1 MPVPRPP
8 LPWLIAYRLVGVRL
22 PDEYRPWVA
31 RDIASKNFVNWR
43 IGRTLLALLV
53 LYGLFHLAQ
62 VRIFTPLSGRTM
74 WQLLFAVVAVSLLGS
89 RKSYMRRARIWQRID
104 ARGNPVPPRGMGLLD
119 NAGAAVLAVG
129 VLVVFTAAAS
139 LVAFSRR
146 PAGCDEPDRGTLDR
160 VSAGLKD
167 PGARVDVAY
176 TVPFKDAEMLAA
188 GVEVPG
194 QDQPRYVYLVVQG
207 ENVYDLA
214 AQGGGATALT
224 TFGKPPQLD
233 RVATDALLRVARCLQ
248 TDLNP

>member
-1 MPVPRPP
+1 MPRPP

-22 PDEYRPWVA
+22 PDQYRPWLA

-43 IGRTLLALLV
+43 IARTLLALLA

-62 VRIFTPLSGRTM
+62 VQLFTPFSTTTM

-129 VLVVFTAAAS
+129 VLVVFTAASS

-146 PAGCDEPDRGTLDR
+146 PPGCDSPDRQTLDR
-160 VSAGLKD
+160 VRAGLKNPD
-167 PGARVDVAY
+167 VRVKVAY
-176 TVPFKDAEMLAA
+176 VVPFKDAEMFAA
-188 GVEVPG
+188 GLDVPG
-194 QDQPRYVYLVVQG
+194 QDNPGYLYVVVQG
-207 ENVYDLA
+207 ENTYDLA
-214 AQGGGATALT
+214 AQGSGAAALT
-224 TFGKPPQLD
+224 TFEKPPPLD
-233 RVATDALLRVARCLQ
+233 RVATDALIRAARCLQ
-248 TDLNP
+248 AELNP